1 MLTHPGYE
9 TLEVV
14 FTHVR
19 RLLAN
24 GLLCP
29 LEDVAQERT
38 TALKLLQQF
47 H

>member
-9 TLEVV
+9 ALEVV

-19 RLLAN
+19 GLLAD
-24 GLLCP
+24 GLLRP
-29 LEDVAQERT
+29 LEDVAQEST
-38 TALKLLQQF
+38 AALKLLQQF